1 MTQVFNVL
9 VRCIGPWRA
18 ISRRKYLLPIL
29 NTESGKAKRLVLFFV
44 QQRPPDDRDLHSYLF
59 SSIFL
64 KLFSYCEFNSG
75 AFNWI
80 GTPTFIQIRAL
91 CDCLHF
97 TLRLLALKVPVLAT
111 GTPRRLNLPDK
122 SGWNCLLQEYSAF
135 YSKLSRHN
143 VPVSWRRPW
152 QSSFSQP

>member
-1 MTQVFNVL
+1 MIKRIDTKNMTQVFNVL

-122 SGWNCLLQEYSAF
+122 SG
-135 YSKLSRHN
+135 
-143 VPVSWRRPW
+143 
-152 QSSFSQP
+152 